1 MDTIRIFLINNFYVM
16 LVATLLFVFF
26 AVIYVCAKASV
37 DDEISNGV
45 LVIFCTL
52 VLGGLICGC
61 FGGVEK
67 SELDNLSSTYYKDPV
82 TVSVK
87 KWGVDTGSNK
97 PLIVETTNGKQIKVE
112 HENVHIKTSI
122 KVSHTKIELRKYRLK
137 KKWYGIHSAEKEKY
151 VAYCTM
157 PPDKVEKNKTK

>member
-1 MDTIRIFLINNFYVM
+1 MDTIRIFLINNYMM
-16 LVATLLFVFF
+16 LAGGILLFDICFYIYACIKVGNNELPNVV
-26 AVIYVCAKASV
+26 VI
-37 DDEISNGV
+37 ITP
-45 LVIFCTL
+45 IL
-52 VLGGLICGC
+52 VLGSVICGI
-61 FGGVEK
+61 FGGFEK

-157 PPDKVEKNKTK
+157 PPDKVEKTK